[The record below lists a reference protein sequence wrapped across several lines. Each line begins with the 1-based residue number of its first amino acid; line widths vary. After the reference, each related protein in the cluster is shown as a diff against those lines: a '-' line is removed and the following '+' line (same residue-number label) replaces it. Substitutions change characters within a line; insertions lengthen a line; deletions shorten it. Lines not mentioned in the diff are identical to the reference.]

1 MTSAINNNSNDNKR
15 LEIILEVITI
25 RVKVRSVVDTDKQV
39 NLKELKPA
47 DKIIA
52 GFVSQWH
59 QTKFYKNMMKRESE
73 QEFAR
78 LTKMDEQLKETI
90 LAYVHAELNR
100 NTSLAQ
106 HDTKCTE
113 IVLSINAKYKDSLGR
128 IMKHKDFISF
138 NLELIEESSDMRKA
152 FSNMP
157 ILIKISK
164 KVVGGDD

>member
-1 MTSAINNNSNDNKR
+1 MTSALNNNSNDNKR

-25 RVKVRSVVDTDKQV
+25 RVKVRSVVDTDKHV
-39 NLKELKPA
+39 NLKEIKPL

-52 GFVSQWH
+52 GFVSQRH
-59 QTKFYKNMMKRESE
+59 LSNLYIFMMKLELE

-113 IVLSINAKYKDSLGR
+113 IVLSVNAKY
-128 IMKHKDFISF
+128 
-138 NLELIEESSDMRKA
+138 
-152 FSNMP
+152 
-157 ILIKISK
+157 
-164 KVVGGDD
+164 

>member
-1 MTSAINNNSNDNKR
+1 MAPNK
-15 LEIILEVITI
+15 ILQ
-25 RVKVRSVVDTDKQV
+25 K
-39 NLKELKPA
+39 
-47 DKIIA
+47 
-52 GFVSQWH
+52 
-59 QTKFYKNMMKRESE
+59 

-113 IVLSINAKYKDSLGR
+113 IVLSVNAKYKDSLGR

>member
-1 MTSAINNNSNDNKR
+1 MVKKGQHPLQSS
-15 LEIILEVITI
+15 IL
-25 RVKVRSVVDTDKQV
+25 
-39 NLKELKPA
+39 N
-47 DKIIA
+47 
-52 GFVSQWH
+52 
-59 QTKFYKNMMKRESE
+59 
-73 QEFAR
+73 
-78 LTKMDEQLKETI
+78 
-90 LAYVHAELNR
+90 AELNR

-113 IVLSINAKYKDSLGR
+113 IVLSVNAKYKDSLGR

>member
-1 MTSAINNNSNDNKR
+1 MASALNNNSNDNKR

-47 DKIIA
+47 
-52 GFVSQWH
+52 
-59 QTKFYKNMMKRESE
+59 
-73 QEFAR
+73 
-78 LTKMDEQLKETI
+78 
-90 LAYVHAELNR
+90 ELNR

-113 IVLSINAKYKDSLGR
+113 IVLSVNAKYKDSLGR